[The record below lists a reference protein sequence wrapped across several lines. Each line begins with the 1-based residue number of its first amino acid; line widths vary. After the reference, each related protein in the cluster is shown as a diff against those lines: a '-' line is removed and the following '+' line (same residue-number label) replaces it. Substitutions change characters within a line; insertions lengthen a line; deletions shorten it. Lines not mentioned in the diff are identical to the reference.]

1 MAVVY
6 RSANILTGLTSDPKP
21 TTVVDKAV
29 FFDTEKLI
37 FYDFILG
44 TTTWRE
50 RSAGATLGAIVSLA
64 D

>member
-6 RSANILTGLTSDPKP
+6 RAGNILTGLTSDPKP
-21 TTVVDKAV
+21 TTVVDKAI

-37 FYDFILG
+37 FYDFILS

-50 RSAGATLGAIVSLA
+50 RASGATLGSIISLS
-64 D
+64 

>member
-6 RSANILTGLTSDPKP
+6 RSGNILTGLSSDPKP
-21 TTVVDKAV
+21 TTVVDKAI

-37 FYDFILG
+37 FYDFILS

-50 RSAGATLGAIVSLA
+50 RASGATLGSIISLS
-64 D
+64 